1 MKHKLATFLVIFISL
16 ATIFTSAT
24 FYIISPKPAQSYMGF
39 GVYSQQGLQGYV
51 PGNMTITPPQTLNWN
66 LTVANRTGREQFI
79 MVIVRIGN
87 STTFSP
93 NVTSPATPLPELG
106 RLDRFVSD
114 GETSN
119 INFPWTVESTNQTGS
134 LVLLNL
140 QINGNSVSSCPSV
153 VSCVGAVSG
162 RDFRLIFEIWTFDL
176 STGSFQYGYPGEFA
190 QIGTWLQVWFSTSA

>member
-1 MKHKLATFLVIFISL
+1 MKHRLATYLVIFISL

-24 FYIISPKPAQSYMGF
+24 FYIINPKPAQSYMGF
-39 GVYSQQGLQGYV
+39 GVYSQQGLQAYV

-106 RLDRFVSD
+106 RIDRFVSD

-119 INFPWTVESTNQTGS
+119 INFTWTVESTNQTGD
-134 LVLLNL
+134 LVFLNL
-140 QINGNSVSSCPSV
+140 QINGQSVSSAPIGS
-153 VSCVGAVSG
+153 VSG
-162 RDFRLIFEIWTFDL
+162 SNFRLIFELWTLDL

>member
-1 MKHKLATFLVIFISL
+1 MKHRPATYLVVFISL

-24 FYIISPKPAQSYMGF
+24 FYIISPNPAQSYMGF

-106 RLDRFVSD
+106 RVERFVSD
-114 GETSN
+114 GETSK
-119 INFPWTVESTNQTGS
+119 INFTWTVESTNQTGA
-134 LVLLNL
+134 VVILNL
-140 QINGNSVSSCPSV
+140 RINGQSVSSAP
-153 VSCVGAVSG
+153 VGAVSG
-162 RDFRLIFEIWTFDL
+162 RDFRLIFELWTFDL
-176 STGSFQYGYPGEFA
+176 SSGSFQYGYPGEFA
-190 QIGTWLQVWFSTSA
+190 QIGTWLQVWFSASA

>member
-1 MKHKLATFLVIFISL
+1 MKHRLATYLVIFISL

-24 FYIISPKPAQSYMGF
+24 FYIINPKPAQSYMGF
-39 GVYSQQGLQGYV
+39 GVYSQQGLQAYV

-106 RLDRFVSD
+106 RIDRFVSD

-119 INFPWTVESTNQTGS
+119 INFTWTVESTNQTGD
-134 LVLLNL
+134 LVFLNL
-140 QINGNSVSSCPSV
+140 QINGQSVSSAPIGS
-153 VSCVGAVSG
+153 VSG
-162 RDFRLIFEIWTFDL
+162 SNFRLIFELWTFDL
-176 STGSFQYGYPGEFA
+176 STGSFEYGYPGEFA

>member
-1 MKHKLATFLVIFISL
+1 MKHRLATYLVVFISL

-66 LTVANRTGREQFI
+66 LTVANGTGREQFI

-106 RLDRFVSD
+106 RLDRFVGD

-119 INFPWTVESTNQTGS
+119 INFTWTVESTNQTGD
-134 LVLLNL
+134 LVFLNL
-140 QINGNSVSSCPSV
+140 QINGQSVSSAPIGS
-153 VSCVGAVSG
+153 VSG
-162 RDFRLIFEIWTFDL
+162 SNFRLIFELWTFDL
-176 STGSFQYGYPGEFA
+176 SSGSFEYGYPGEFA

>member
-1 MKHKLATFLVIFISL
+1 LKHRLATYLVVFISL

-66 LTVANRTGREQFI
+66 LTVANGTGREQFI

-119 INFPWTVESTNQTGS
+119 INFTWTVESTNQTGD
-134 LVLLNL
+134 LVFLNL
-140 QINGNSVSSCPSV
+140 QINGQSVSSAPIGS
-153 VSCVGAVSG
+153 VSG
-162 RDFRLIFEIWTFDL
+162 SNFRLIFELWTFDL

>member
-1 MKHKLATFLVIFISL
+1 MKHRLATYLVVFISL

-66 LTVANRTGREQFI
+66 LTVANGTGREQFI

-119 INFPWTVESTNQTGS
+119 INFTWTVESTNQTGD
-134 LVLLNL
+134 LVFLNL
-140 QINGNSVSSCPSV
+140 QINGQSVSSAPIGS
-153 VSCVGAVSG
+153 VSG
-162 RDFRLIFEIWTFDL
+162 SNFRLIFELWTFDL
-176 STGSFQYGYPGEFA
+176 SSGSFEYGYPGEFA

>member
-1 MKHKLATFLVIFISL
+1 MKHRLATYLVVFISL

-66 LTVANRTGREQFI
+66 LTVANGTGREQFI

-119 INFPWTVESTNQTGS
+119 INFTWTVESTNQTGD
-134 LVLLNL
+134 LVFLNL
-140 QINGNSVSSCPSV
+140 QINGQSVSSAPIGS
-153 VSCVGAVSG
+153 VSG
-162 RDFRLIFEIWTFDL
+162 SNFRLIFELWTFDL

>member
-1 MKHKLATFLVIFISL
+1 MKHRLVTYLLVFISL

-24 FYIISPKPAQSYMGF
+24 FYIISPKPVQSYMGF

-93 NVTSPATPLPELG
+93 NVTSPATLLPELG
-106 RLDRFVSD
+106 RLDRFVGD

-119 INFPWTVESTNQTGS
+119 INFTWTVESTNQTGD
-134 LVLLNL
+134 LVFLNL
-140 QINGNSVSSCPSV
+140 QINGQSVSSAPIGS
-153 VSCVGAVSG
+153 VSG
-162 RDFRLIFEIWTFDL
+162 SNFRLIFELWTFDL
-176 STGSFQYGYPGEFA
+176 SSGSFEYGYPGEFA

>member
-1 MKHKLATFLVIFISL
+1 MKHSLATYLVIFISL

-106 RLDRFVSD
+106 RIDRFVSD

-119 INFPWTVESTNQTGS
+119 INFTWTVESTNQTGD
-134 LVLLNL
+134 LVFLNL
-140 QINGNSVSSCPSV
+140 QINGQSVSSAPIGS
-153 VSCVGAVSG
+153 VSG
-162 RDFRLIFEIWTFDL
+162 SNFRLIFELWTFDL
-176 STGSFQYGYPGEFA
+176 STGSFEYGYPGEFA

>member
-1 MKHKLATFLVIFISL
+1 MKHSLATYLVIFISL

-39 GVYSQQGLQGYV
+39 GVYSQQGLQAYV

-106 RLDRFVSD
+106 RIDRFVSD

-119 INFPWTVESTNQTGS
+119 INFTWTVESDRKSTR
-134 LVLLNL
+134 LNSSHS
-140 QINGNSVSSCPSV
+140 QIS
-153 VSCVGAVSG
+153 
-162 RDFRLIFEIWTFDL
+162 
-176 STGSFQYGYPGEFA
+176 Y
-190 QIGTWLQVWFSTSA
+190 

>member
-1 MKHKLATFLVIFISL
+1 MKHRLATYLVVFISL

-24 FYIISPKPAQSYMGF
+24 FYIISPKPTQSYMGF

-66 LTVANRTGREQFI
+66 LTVTNRTGREQFI

-106 RLDRFVSD
+106 RLDRFVGD

-119 INFPWTVESTNQTGS
+119 INFTWTVESTNQTGD
-134 LVLLNL
+134 LVFLNL
-140 QINGNSVSSCPSV
+140 QINGQSVSSAPIGS
-153 VSCVGAVSG
+153 VSG
-162 RDFRLIFEIWTFDL
+162 SNFRLIFELWTFDL
-176 STGSFQYGYPGEFA
+176 SSGSFEYGYPGEFA

>member
-1 MKHKLATFLVIFISL
+1 MVFISL

-66 LTVANRTGREQFI
+66 LTVANGTGREQFI

-119 INFPWTVESTNQTGS
+119 INFTWTVESTNQTGD
-134 LVLLNL
+134 LVFLNL
-140 QINGNSVSSCPSV
+140 QINGQSVSSAPIGS
-153 VSCVGAVSG
+153 VSG
-162 RDFRLIFEIWTFDL
+162 SNFRLIFELWTFDL

>member
-1 MKHKLATFLVIFISL
+1 MKRRLATYLVVFISL

-24 FYIISPKPAQSYMGF
+24 FYIISPKPTQSYMGF

-106 RLDRFVSD
+106 RLDRFVGD

-119 INFPWTVESTNQTGS
+119 INFTWTVQSTNQTGD
-134 LVLLNL
+134 LVFLNL
-140 QINGNSVSSCPSV
+140 QINGQSVSSAPIGS
-153 VSCVGAVSG
+153 VSG
-162 RDFRLIFEIWTFDL
+162 SNFRLIFELWTFDL
-176 STGSFQYGYPGEFA
+176 SSGSFEYGYPGEFA

>member
-1 MKHKLATFLVIFISL
+1 MKHRLATYLVVFISL

-66 LTVANRTGREQFI
+66 LTVANGTGREQFI

-106 RLDRFVSD
+106 RLDRFVGD

-119 INFPWTVESTNQTGS
+119 INFTWTVQSTNQTGD
-134 LVLLNL
+134 LVFLNL
-140 QINGNSVSSCPSV
+140 QINGQSVSSAPIGS
-153 VSCVGAVSG
+153 VSG
-162 RDFRLIFEIWTFDL
+162 SNFRLIFELWTFDL
-176 STGSFQYGYPGEFA
+176 SSGSFEYGYPGEFA

>member
-1 MKHKLATFLVIFISL
+1 MKHRLATYLVIFISL

-51 PGNMTITPPQTLNWN
+51 PGNMTVTPPQTLNWN

-79 MVIVRIGN
+79 MVIVRLGN

-106 RLDRFVSD
+106 RIDGFVSD

-119 INFPWTVESTNQTGS
+119 INFTWTVESTNQTGA
-134 LVLLNL
+134 VVFLNL
-140 QINGNSVSSCPSV
+140 RINGQSVSSAP
-153 VSCVGAVSG
+153 VGAVSG
-162 RDFRLIFEIWTFDL
+162 LDFRLIFELWTFDL
-176 STGSFQYGYPGEFA
+176 SSGSFQYGYPGEFA

>member
-1 MKHKLATFLVIFISL
+1 MKHRLATYLVVFLSL
-16 ATIFTSAT
+16 TTIFTSAT
-24 FYIISPKPAQSYMGF
+24 FYIISPKPVQSYMGF
-39 GVYSQQGLQGYV
+39 GIYSQQGLQGYV

-66 LTVANRTGREQFI
+66 LTVANRTGREQFL

-106 RLDRFVSD
+106 RLDRFVGD

-119 INFPWTVESTNQTGS
+119 INFTWTVESTNQTGD
-134 LVLLNL
+134 LVFLNL
-140 QINGNSVSSCPSV
+140 QINGQSLSSAPIGSVLGSN
-153 VSCVGAVSG
+153 
-162 RDFRLIFEIWTFDL
+162 FRLIFELWTFDL
-176 STGSFQYGYPGEFA
+176 SSGSFEYGYPGEFA

>member
-1 MKHKLATFLVIFISL
+1 MKHRLATYLVVFLSL
-16 ATIFTSAT
+16 TTIFTSAT
-24 FYIISPKPAQSYMGF
+24 FYIISPKPVQSYMGF

-106 RLDRFVSD
+106 RLDRFVGD

-119 INFPWTVESTNQTGS
+119 INFTWTVESTNQTGD
-134 LVLLNL
+134 LVFLNL
-140 QINGNSVSSCPSV
+140 QINGQSLSSAPIGSVLGSN
-153 VSCVGAVSG
+153 
-162 RDFRLIFEIWTFDL
+162 FRLIFELWTFDL
-176 STGSFQYGYPGEFA
+176 SSGSFEYGYPGEFA

>member
-1 MKHKLATFLVIFISL
+1 MKHRLATYLVVFISL

-106 RLDRFVSD
+106 RLDRFVGD

-119 INFPWTVESTNQTGS
+119 INFTWTVESTNQTGD
-134 LVLLNL
+134 LVFLNL
-140 QINGNSVSSCPSV
+140 QINGQSVSSAPIGS
-153 VSCVGAVSG
+153 VSG
-162 RDFRLIFEIWTFDL
+162 SNFRLIFELWTFDL
-176 STGSFQYGYPGEFA
+176 SSGSFEYGYPGEFA

>member
-1 MKHKLATFLVIFISL
+1 MKHRLATYLVVFISL

-24 FYIISPKPAQSYMGF
+24 FYIISPKPTQSYMGF

-66 LTVANRTGREQFI
+66 LTVTNRTGREQFI

-106 RLDRFVSD
+106 RIDRFVSD

-119 INFPWTVESTNQTGS
+119 INFTWTVESTNQTGD
-134 LVLLNL
+134 LVFLNL
-140 QINGNSVSSCPSV
+140 QINGQSVSSAPIGS
-153 VSCVGAVSG
+153 VSG
-162 RDFRLIFEIWTFDL
+162 SNFRLIFELWTFDL
-176 STGSFQYGYPGEFA
+176 SSGSFEYGYPGEFA

>member
-106 RLDRFVSD
+106 RIDRFVSD

-119 INFPWTVESTNQTGS
+119 INFTWTVESTNQTGD
-134 LVLLNL
+134 LVFLNL
-140 QINGNSVSSCPSV
+140 QINGQSVSSAPIGS
-153 VSCVGAVSG
+153 VSG
-162 RDFRLIFEIWTFDL
+162 SNFRLIFELWTFDL
-176 STGSFQYGYPGEFA
+176 SSGSFEYGYPGEFA

>member
-1 MKHKLATFLVIFISL
+1 MKHRLATYLVVFISL

-24 FYIISPKPAQSYMGF
+24 FYIISPKLGQSYMGF

-87 STTFSP
+87 ATTFSP

-106 RLDRFVSD
+106 RLNRFVSD

-119 INFPWTVESTNQTGS
+119 INFTWTVESTNQTGD
-134 LVLLNL
+134 LVFLNL
-140 QINGNSVSSCPSV
+140 RINGQSVSSAPIGS
-153 VSCVGAVSG
+153 VSG
-162 RDFRLIFEIWTFDL
+162 SNFRLIFELWTFDL
-176 STGSFQYGYPGEFA
+176 SSGSFEYGYPGEFA

>member
-1 MKHKLATFLVIFISL
+1 MKHRLATYLVVFISL

-39 GVYSQQGLQGYV
+39 GVYSQQGLQSYV
-51 PGNMTITPPQTLNWN
+51 PGNMTINPPQTLNWN

-106 RLDRFVSD
+106 RIDRFVSD

-119 INFPWTVESTNQTGS
+119 INFTWTVESTNQTGA
-134 LVLLNL
+134 VVFLNL
-140 QINGNSVSSCPSV
+140 RVNGQSVSSSP
-153 VSCVGAVSG
+153 VGAVSG
-162 RDFRLIFEIWTFDL
+162 RDFRLIFELWTFDL
-176 STGSFQYGYPGEFA
+176 SSGSFQYGYPGEFA

>member
-1 MKHKLATFLVIFISL
+1 MKHRLATYLVIFISL

-79 MVIVRIGN
+79 MVIVRLGN

-106 RLDRFVSD
+106 RIDRFVSD
-114 GETSN
+114 GETSD
-119 INFPWTVESTNQTGS
+119 INFTWTVESTNQTGA
-134 LVLLNL
+134 VVFLNL
-140 QINGNSVSSCPSV
+140 RINGQSVSSAP
-153 VSCVGAVSG
+153 VGAVSG
-162 RDFRLIFEIWTFDL
+162 LDFRLIFELWTFDL
-176 STGSFQYGYPGEFA
+176 SSGSFQYGYPGEFA

>member
-1 MKHKLATFLVIFISL
+1 MKHRLATYLVVFMSL

-24 FYIISPKPAQSYMGF
+24 FYIISPKPAQSYIGF

-51 PGNMTITPPQTLNWN
+51 PGNMTVTPPQTLNWN

-79 MVIVRIGN
+79 MVIVRLGN

-106 RLDRFVSD
+106 RIDRFVSD

-119 INFPWTVESTNQTGS
+119 INFTWTVESTNQTGA
-134 LVLLNL
+134 VVFLNL
-140 QINGNSVSSCPSV
+140 RINGQSVSSSP
-153 VSCVGAVSG
+153 VGAVSG
-162 RDFRLIFEIWTFDL
+162 LDFRLIFELWTFDL
-176 STGSFQYGYPGEFA
+176 SSGSFQYGYPGEFA

>member
-1 MKHKLATFLVIFISL
+1 MRHRLATYLLVFISL
-16 ATIFTSAT
+16 AIIFTSAT

-51 PGNMTITPPQTLNWN
+51 PSNMTITPPQTLNWN

-93 NVTSPATPLPELG
+93 NVTSPAAPLPELG
-106 RLDRFVSD
+106 RVDRFVSD

-119 INFPWTVESTNQTGS
+119 INFTWTVESTNQTGG
-134 LVLLNL
+134 VVFLNL
-140 QINGNSVSSCPSV
+140 RINGQSVSSAP
-153 VSCVGAVSG
+153 VGAVSG
-162 RDFRLIFEIWTFDL
+162 RDFRLIFELWTFDL
-176 STGSFQYGYPGEFA
+176 SSGSFQYGYPGEFA

>member
-1 MKHKLATFLVIFISL
+1 MKHRLATYLVIFISL

-51 PGNMTITPPQTLNWN
+51 PSNMTITPPQTLNWN

-79 MVIVRIGN
+79 MVIVRLGN

-106 RLDRFVSD
+106 RIDRFVSD

-119 INFPWTVESTNQTGS
+119 INFTWTVESTNQTGG
-134 LVLLNL
+134 VVFLNL
-140 QINGNSVSSCPSV
+140 RINGQSVSSAPIGS
-153 VSCVGAVSG
+153 VSG
-162 RDFRLIFEIWTFDL
+162 SNFRLIFELWTFDP
-176 STGSFQYGYPGEFA
+176 SSGSFQYGYPGEFA

>member
-1 MKHKLATFLVIFISL
+1 MKHRLATYLVVFLSL
-16 ATIFTSAT
+16 TTIFTSAT
-24 FYIISPKPAQSYMGF
+24 FYIISPKPVQSYMGF
-39 GVYSQQGLQGYV
+39 GIYSQQGLQGYV

-106 RLDRFVSD
+106 RLDRFVGD

-119 INFPWTVESTNQTGS
+119 INFTWTVESTNQTGD
-134 LVLLNL
+134 LVFLNL
-140 QINGNSVSSCPSV
+140 QINGQSLSSAPIGSVLGSN
-153 VSCVGAVSG
+153 
-162 RDFRLIFEIWTFDL
+162 FRLIFELWTFDL
-176 STGSFQYGYPGEFA
+176 SSGSFEYGYPGEFA

>member
-1 MKHKLATFLVIFISL
+1 MKHRLATYLVVFISL

-24 FYIISPKPAQSYMGF
+24 FYIISPKPTQSYMGF
-39 GVYSQQGLQGYV
+39 GVYSQQGLHGYV

-93 NVTSPATPLPELG
+93 NVTSPATLLPELG
-106 RLDRFVSD
+106 RLDRFVGD

-119 INFPWTVESTNQTGS
+119 INFTWTVQSTNQTGD
-134 LVLLNL
+134 LVFLNL
-140 QINGNSVSSCPSV
+140 QINGQSVSSAPIGS
-153 VSCVGAVSG
+153 VSG
-162 RDFRLIFEIWTFDL
+162 SNFRLIFELWTLDL

>member
-1 MKHKLATFLVIFISL
+1 MKHSLATYLVIFISL

-24 FYIISPKPAQSYMGF
+24 FYIINPKPAQSYMGF
-39 GVYSQQGLQGYV
+39 GVYSQQGLQAYV

-106 RLDRFVSD
+106 RIDRFVSD

-119 INFPWTVESTNQTGS
+119 INFTWTVESTNQTGD
-134 LVLLNL
+134 LVFLNL
-140 QINGNSVSSCPSV
+140 QINGQSVSSAPIGSV
-153 VSCVGAVSG
+153 PGSN
-162 RDFRLIFEIWTFDL
+162 FRLIFELWTFDL
-176 STGSFQYGYPGEFA
+176 STGSFEYGYPGEFA

>member
-1 MKHKLATFLVIFISL
+1 MKHRLATYLVIFISL

-51 PGNMTITPPQTLNWN
+51 PSNFTIAPPQTLNWN

-79 MVIVRIGN
+79 MVIVRLGN

-106 RLDRFVSD
+106 RIDRFVSD
-114 GETSN
+114 GETSD
-119 INFPWTVESTNQTGS
+119 INFTWTVESTNQTGA
-134 LVLLNL
+134 VVFLNL
-140 QINGNSVSSCPSV
+140 RINGQSVSSAP
-153 VSCVGAVSG
+153 VGAVSG
-162 RDFRLIFEIWTFDL
+162 LDFRLIFELWTFDL
-176 STGSFQYGYPGEFA
+176 SSGSFQYGYPGEFA

>member
-1 MKHKLATFLVIFISL
+1 MKHRLATYLVIFISL

-24 FYIISPKPAQSYMGF
+24 FYIISPKPALSYMGF

-51 PGNMTITPPQTLNWN
+51 PSNITIAPPQTLNWN

-79 MVIVRIGN
+79 MVIVRLGN

-106 RLDRFVSD
+106 RIDRFVSD
-114 GETSN
+114 GETSD
-119 INFPWTVESTNQTGS
+119 INFTWTVESTNQTGA
-134 LVLLNL
+134 VVFLNL
-140 QINGNSVSSCPSV
+140 RINGQSVSSAP
-153 VSCVGAVSG
+153 VGAVSG
-162 RDFRLIFEIWTFDL
+162 LDFRLIFELWTFDL
-176 STGSFQYGYPGEFA
+176 SSGSFQYGYPGEFA

>member
-1 MKHKLATFLVIFISL
+1 MRHRLATYLLVFISL
-16 ATIFTSAT
+16 AIIFTSAT

-51 PGNMTITPPQTLNWN
+51 PSNMTITPPQTLNWN

-93 NVTSPATPLPELG
+93 NVTSPAAPLPELG
-106 RLDRFVSD
+106 RVDRFVSD

-119 INFPWTVESTNQTGS
+119 INFTWTVESTNQTGGV
-134 LVLLNL
+134 VLLNL
-140 QINGNSVSSCPSV
+140 RINGQSVSSAP
-153 VSCVGAVSG
+153 VGAVSG
-162 RDFRLIFEIWTFDL
+162 RDFRLIFELWTFDL
-176 STGSFQYGYPGEFA
+176 SSGSFQYGYPGEFA

>member
-1 MKHKLATFLVIFISL
+1 MKHRLATYLVVFMSL

-39 GVYSQQGLQGYV
+39 GVYSQRGLQGYV

-79 MVIVRIGN
+79 MVIVRLGN

-106 RLDRFVSD
+106 RIDRFVSD

-119 INFPWTVESTNQTGS
+119 INFTWTVESTNQTGA
-134 LVLLNL
+134 VVFLNL
-140 QINGNSVSSCPSV
+140 RINGQSVSSSP
-153 VSCVGAVSG
+153 VGAVSG
-162 RDFRLIFEIWTFDL
+162 LDFRLIFELWTFDL
-176 STGSFQYGYPGEFA
+176 SSGSFQYGYPGEFA

>member
-1 MKHKLATFLVIFISL
+1 MKHRLATYLVVFISL

-24 FYIISPKPAQSYMGF
+24 FYIISPKPTQSYMGF

-106 RLDRFVSD
+106 RLDRFVGD

-119 INFPWTVESTNQTGS
+119 INFTWTVESTNQTGD
-134 LVLLNL
+134 LVFLNL
-140 QINGNSVSSCPSV
+140 QINGQSVSSAPIGS
-153 VSCVGAVSG
+153 VSG
-162 RDFRLIFEIWTFDL
+162 SNFRLIFELWTFDL
-176 STGSFQYGYPGEFA
+176 SSGSFEYGYPGEFA

>member
-1 MKHKLATFLVIFISL
+1 MKHRLATYLVIFISL

-51 PGNMTITPPQTLNWN
+51 PGNMTVTPPQTLNWN

-79 MVIVRIGN
+79 MVIVRLGN

-106 RLDRFVSD
+106 RIDRFVSD

-119 INFPWTVESTNQTGS
+119 INFTWTVESTNQTGA
-134 LVLLNL
+134 VVFLNL
-140 QINGNSVSSCPSV
+140 RINGQSVSSSP
-153 VSCVGAVSG
+153 VGAVSG
-162 RDFRLIFEIWTFDL
+162 LDFRLIFELWTFDL
-176 STGSFQYGYPGEFA
+176 SSGSFQYGYPGEFA